1 MASTLYLNL
10 TFHKPLTPATSAAAT
25 RRSYIPVR
33 CATSR
38 SRRLPLL
45 KGRILSIESLQAIQ
59 TLKRLY
65 RTNPPNLTHA
75 LSTTLTRL
83 IKSDLDAT
91 LRELLRQ
98 QQCTLALRVFHT
110 LRSEYGA
117 DLTLHAE
124 IAKALANCGMYED
137 LDDFIVD
144 LEENCEIDCGD
155 YKGLV
160 NLMKVVIE
168 AKRRE
173 STVRIYRLM
182 KKCGWGSVVEPDEY
196 VVRVLVNGLKGFDE
210 IALAEEVQN
219 EWNRAF
225 DNFSRGILGNL
236 RV

>member
-1 MASTLYLNL
+1 MASSLYQNP
-10 TFHKPLTPATSAAAT
+10 TFLKPLTPATTAT

-38 SRRLPLL
+38 SHRLPLL
-45 KGRILSIESLQAIQ
+45 KGRILSTESLQTIQ

-65 RTNPPNLTHA
+65 RTNPPNLTHV

-83 IKSDLDAT
+83 IKSDLEAT

-98 QQCTLALRVFHT
+98 QHCNLALRVFYT

-124 IAKALANCGMYED
+124 IAKALSNCDMLLD
-137 LDDFIVD
+137 LDNFIVD

-160 NLMKVVIE
+160 SLMKVVIE

-173 STVRIYRLM
+173 STVRIYGLM

-196 VVRVLVNGLKGFDE
+196 VVRVLVNGLKSFDE

-219 EWNRAF
+219 ECNGPLAK
-225 DNFSRGILGNL
+225 IL
-236 RV
+236 